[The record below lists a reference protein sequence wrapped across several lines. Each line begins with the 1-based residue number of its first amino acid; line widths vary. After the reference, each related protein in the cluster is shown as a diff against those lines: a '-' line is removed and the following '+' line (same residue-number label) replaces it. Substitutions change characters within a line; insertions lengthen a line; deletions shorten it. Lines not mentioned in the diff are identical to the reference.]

1 MADPKKTKASSPDHG
16 FSHLTAKG
24 SARMVNVSE
33 KALTHRVALAE
44 GTITLGPKITEAILD
59 EKVKKG
65 DVLAVARVAGIMGVK
80 NTSRTI
86 PLCHPI
92 FISACDLDLEVD
104 PKTFTLKAVCKVT
117 TDSQT
122 GVEME
127 ALNGVMVA
135 LLTVY
140 DMCKA
145 LDKGMIIGPIKLLE
159 KSGGKSGTYQAES

>member
-1 MADPKKTKASSPDHG
+1 LAEPKKTKTPDHG

-33 KALTHRVALAE
+33 KAPTRRVAVAE

-92 FISACDLDLEVD
+92 FISGCDLDLEVI
-104 PKTFTLKAVCKVT
+104 KETSTLKAVCQVT

-145 LDKGMIIGPIKLLE
+145 LDKGMIIGPIRLLE
-159 KSGGKSGTYQAES
+159 KSGGKSGTYKAPS